1 MSIED
6 EWACAS
12 LSSKYALYADRA
24 RHRVPDLFAEDAV
37 LVLPGHEMR
46 GREEI
51 RKWFAPRPK
60 VATLHFCTNTVIE
73 LLDADHARGST
84 HLPVA
89 RPRSGRGD
97 HHIPPAHAGAA
108 HRRHLF
114 RHVRAGERQVALQLP
129 PPRGGL
135 QGAPVSADSRRTD
148 AGAGQPAGRPAQSL
162 VVIAAPRLNPRDP
175 QLGRTCGRA
184 ASRGSSAR
192 ARGLRLRR
200 SERQA
205 HMTDIESLLGAMT
218 LEEKIGQL
226 TMASAGFAVTGPVL
240 AEA

>member
-73 LLDADHARGST
+73 LVDADHARGST
-84 HLPVA
+84 HLLSLGHEA
-89 RPRSGRGD
+89 DRGD
-97 HHIPPAHAGAA
+97 HQHSPCPC
-108 HRRHLF
+108 RW
-114 RHVRAGERQVALQLP
+114 RAP
-129 PPRGGL
+129 
-135 QGAPVSADSRRTD
+135 
-148 AGAGQPAGRPAQSL
+148 
-162 VVIAAPRLNPRDP
+162 
-175 QLGRTCGRA
+175 A
-184 ASRGSSAR
+184 ASISTRSRG
-192 ARGLRLRR
+192 
-200 SERQA
+200 
-205 HMTDIESLLGAMT
+205 
-218 LEEKIGQL
+218 
-226 TMASAGFAVTGPVL
+226 
-240 AEA
+240 